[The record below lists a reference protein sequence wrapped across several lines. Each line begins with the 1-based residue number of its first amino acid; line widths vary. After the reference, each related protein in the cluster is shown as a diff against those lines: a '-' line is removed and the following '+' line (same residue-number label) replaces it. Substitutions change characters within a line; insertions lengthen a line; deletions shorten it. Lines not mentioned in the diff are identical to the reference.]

1 MSKNRLGINDIISH
15 VAPWNP
21 QKAMESRL
29 SGGARCQREG
39 SNYKKI
45 KKKNIR
51 IKLFSKKKKGFWE
64 FERIKKKKIET
75 LERVKEK
82 ALPEWYKKTFGK
94 IKMIDRHVLRID
106 QHWSSKK
113 REVIIIYFL
122 WKPVAQIDFYYA

>member
-1 MSKNRLGINDIISH
+1 
-15 VAPWNP
+15 
-21 QKAMESRL
+21 MESRL

-39 SNYKKI
+39 SNYKTMI
-45 KKKNIR
+45 NETIR
-51 IKLFSKKKKGFWE
+51 IPLLSHNKTGFWE
-64 FERIKKKKIET
+64 FERIQKKKIET

-82 ALPEWYKKTFGK
+82 ALPEWYKKTIGN

-113 REVIIIYFL
+113 REVIVIYFL